1 MQIVRY
7 LFLFKHFV
15 DQSIRQLIECSNS
28 PYDFISLSLIYGWTL
43 CENCSNTEFF
53 LVLIFPY
60 SVRTQE
66 KTDQKNFFIWKLS
79 TQWKKIAMPQI
90 ASINSESSTFSG
102 CPTFDVALPVSF
114 FHVTL
119 SRVSIF
125 RFCSSAI
132 FFSGFNL
139 I

>member
-1 MQIVRY
+1 MSDICFY
-7 LFLFKHFV
+7 SNTSWIKAFV
-15 DQSIRQLIECSNS
+15 NWSSALT
-28 PYDFISLSLIYGWTL
+28 DFISLSLIYGSTL

-66 KTDQKNFFIWKLS
+66 KTDQKNFFIWKLF
-79 TQWKKIAMPQI
+79 TQWEKIAMPQI

-125 RFCSSAI
+125 RFCSSC
-132 FFSGFNL
+132 NL
-139 I
+139 F